1 MYIWTP
7 LLRGLR
13 EVLDHRGL
21 LCSPQRP
28 QLADH
33 LLEVV
38 GLLDIPH
45 LTINRL
51 SKPLDIWKT
60 YVAPHRLSGIDQTS
74 GLPFTLVNLFTE
86 LELPDAEKRLW
97 DWPGE
102 TGDEFIQIH
111 LWEAFRAAGILHSRA
126 LQSSA
131 TPDDTDGDA
140 TRNTKR
146 PREDILLMKI
156 FASIQAVVDSGA
168 FTFRQ
173 PLAEAM
179 LYPLFIGSLF
189 IRNNIQQRKLAR
201 VAFHY
206 MMDNT
211 ESRANH
217 VAWDIIIEVWERA
230 KSRLGVNRL
239 DLATEFA
246 GELNVELYLY

>member
-21 LCSPQRP
+21 LSSPQRP

-33 LLEVV
+33 LLEVI

-60 YVAPHRLSGIDQTS
+60 YMAPYRLSGIDQTS
-74 GLPFTLVNLFTE
+74 GLPFTLVNIFAE
-86 LELPDAEKRLW
+86 LESPAAEKRLW

-102 TGDEFIQIH
+102 AGDEFIQIH
-111 LWEAFRAAGILHSRA
+111 LWEAFRAAGILHSRS
-126 LQSSA
+126 LQSNRASKA
-131 TPDDTDGDA
+131 VDA
-140 TRNTKR
+140 ASNGKL
-146 PREDILLMKI
+146 REDTLLMKI
-156 FASIQAVVDSGA
+156 FASIQAIVDSGA

-189 IRNNIQQRKLAR
+189 IRDNAPQRKLAR

-206 MMDNT
+206 LMDNT
-211 ESRANH
+211 ESRTNH

-230 KSRLGVNRL
+230 KSRLGVNRFH
-239 DLATEFA
+239 LATEFA
-246 GELNVELYLY
+246 RELNVELYLY